1 MLCPYK
7 DIFGKVGEG
16 AHSYRLF
23 DVAIVDVILT
33 VIGAAI
39 IHFFMPQYKFIVI
52 LAVLFITGIVMHHA
66 FCVRTTVDKWL
77 FR

>member
-7 DIFGKVGEG
+7 DIFGKPGEG
-16 AHSYRLF
+16 VHSYRFFDIAIF
-23 DVAIVDVILT
+23 DVIFT

-52 LAVLFITGIVMHHA
+52 LAALFLAGIVMHRL